1 MRRNAKIEL
10 IPTFVKTSQFMSV
23 FILGPKLCVVCSDRP
38 RTVLVFKLITNAG
51 TINALYPNGMCID
64 DMREY
69 QKSGLGVIIAK
80 AIVVD
85 WS

>member
-1 MRRNAKIEL
+1 
-10 IPTFVKTSQFMSV
+10 
-23 FILGPKLCVVCSDRP
+23 
-38 RTVLVFKLITNAG
+38 VFKLITNAG